1 MPNVLI
7 RQEEFKMARAE
18 IDGIGID
25 YELIGTG
32 RTISITPGGR
42 FSKNDPGVR
51 ELAEA
56 LAAGGFRALI
66 WDRPNCGASDIAVRG
81 ESESALNADVLAG
94 LIRKLDLG
102 PTILAG
108 GSAGSRV
115 SLLTATRQP
124 EAAGG
129 LFLWWIT
136 GGAIGLAALVGVYC
150 GDAALTAVAGGMEAV
165 AAMPAWREQLERNP
179 GNRAR
184 LLEQDPAA
192 FIDTMSRWADA
203 FTPIPGSPVPGV
215 TSADFAALS
224 VPVMILR
231 SGASDLHHLRKTS
244 EQVHA
249 LIPHSVLDEP
259 PWGDREWIDRMAA
272 ARRGE
277 GLFANWLKL
286 APQIL
291 KFARS
296 VAS

>member
-1 MPNVLI
+1 MPNALI

-203 FTPIPGSPVPGV
+203 FTPIPGSPVPGL

-224 VPVMILR
+224 VPVVILR

-249 LIPHSVLDEP
+249 LIPHSILDEP

-277 GLFANWLKL
+277 GLFANWPKL

-291 KFARS
+291 KFART
-296 VAS
+296 VGG

>member
-1 MPNVLI
+1 
-7 RQEEFKMARAE
+7 MARAE

-150 GDAALTAVAGGMEAV
+150 GDAALTAVAGGMQAV

-203 FTPIPGSPVPGV
+203 FTPIPGSPVPGL

-224 VPVMILR
+224 VPVAILR

-277 GLFANWLKL
+277 GLFANWPKL

-291 KFARS
+291 KFART
-296 VAS
+296 VGG

>member
-1 MPNVLI
+1 
-7 RQEEFKMARAE
+7 MARAE

-203 FTPIPGSPVPGV
+203 FTPIPGSPVPGL

-224 VPVMILR
+224 VPVVILR

-249 LIPHSVLDEP
+249 LIPHSILDEP

-277 GLFANWLKL
+277 GLFANWPKL

-291 KFARS
+291 KFARAAAS
-296 VAS
+296 VRGD

>member
-1 MPNVLI
+1 
-7 RQEEFKMARAE
+7 MARAE

-32 RTISITPGGR
+32 RAISITPGGR

-66 WDRPNCGASDIAVRG
+66 WDRPNCGASDIALRG
-81 ESESALNADVLAG
+81 QSESVLNADVLAG

-115 SLLTATRQP
+115 SLLTAARQP
-124 EAAGG
+124 KAAAG

-150 GDAALTAVAGGMEAV
+150 GDAALAAAAGGMEAV
-165 AAMPAWREQLERNP
+165 AAMPTWREQIERNP

-203 FTPIPGSPVPGV
+203 FTPIPGSPVPGL

-224 VPVMILR
+224 VPVVILR

-249 LIPHSVLDEP
+249 LIPHSILDEP

-277 GLFANWLKL
+277 GLFANWPKL

-296 VAS
+296 VAGVRGD

>member
-1 MPNVLI
+1 V
-7 RQEEFKMARAE
+7 E

-25 YELIGTG
+25 YELIGAG
-32 RTISITPGGR
+32 RAISITPGGR

-56 LAAGGFRALI
+56 LAAEGFRALI
-66 WDRPNCGASDIAVRG
+66 WDRPNCGASDIALRG
-81 ESESALNADVLAG
+81 ESESVLNATVLAG

-115 SLLTATRQP
+115 SLLTATRHP
-124 EAAGG
+124 EVAAG

-150 GDAALTAVAGGMEAV
+150 GDSALAAAAGGMEAV
-165 AAMPAWREQLERNP
+165 VELPSWREQLTRNP

-184 LLEQDPAA
+184 LLKQEPAE
-192 FIDTMSRWADA
+192 FIETMGRWADA
-203 FTPIPGSPVPGV
+203 FTPIPGSPVPGL

-224 VPVMILR
+224 VPVVILR

-249 LIPHSVLDEP
+249 LITHSILEEP

-277 GLFANWLKL
+277 GLFANWPKL

-296 VAS
+296 VEA